1 MVIGVDTGFFI
12 ELKNNSP
19 RANEIWNSVVEGNEE
34 LAVSVV
40 SINEIL
46 VYYFKKGK
54 TEMGRELLAS
64 MKLFANIALLPVSER
79 IAEISASYRFGL
91 GIPTIDS
98 LILTTFIVQK
108 CDKVV
113 STDAD
118 FLIAKK
124 QGIIDVEYIEPVK

>member
-1 MVIGVDTGFFI
+1 
-12 ELKNNSP
+12 
-19 RANEIWNSVVEGNEE
+19 
-34 LAVSVV
+34 
-40 SINEIL
+40 
-46 VYYFKKGK
+46 
-54 TEMGRELLAS
+54 
-64 MKLFANIALLPVSER
+64 MKLFANISLLPVSER